1 MRYRR
6 CSAILAFVLL
16 VYPAVAKEQRCGWLV
31 NPTPGNWWL
40 IDRKGEWTIGAQ
52 GGFQAPGSN
61 LIPDLTTR
69 DWVVTNGSS
78 YGYGCVCMSADAN
91 PKAHRLSR
99 IYSVAQKGLGVCRRD
114 PGLGKPE

>member
-6 CSAILAFVLL
+6 CSAILAFALL
-16 VYPAVAKEQRCGWLV
+16 ACPAAAKEQRCGWLV

-40 IDRKGEWTIGAQ
+40 IDRQGEWTIGAQ
-52 GGFQAPGSN
+52 GGFQAPGID

-78 YGYGCVCMSADAN
+78 YGYGCVCMSADAD

-99 IYSVAQKGLGVCRRD
+99 IYSAVQESLSACRRD
-114 PGLGKPE
+114 PELGKPE

>member
-1 MRYRR
+1 MPIRR
-6 CSAILAFVLL
+6 CSAILAFALL
-16 VYPAVAKEQRCGWLV
+16 ACPAAAKEQRCGWLV

-40 IDRKGEWTIGAQ
+40 IDRQGEWTIGTQ
-52 GGFQAPGSN
+52 GSFQAPGSD

-78 YGYGCVCMSADAN
+78 YGYGCACLTVDAD

-99 IYSVAQKGLGVCRRD
+99 IYSVVQKGLRACQRD

>member
-1 MRYRR
+1 MQHRRYF
-6 CSAILAFVLL
+6 AILALL
-16 VYPAVAKEQRCGWLV
+16 LFAYPAQAKEQRCGWLV

-40 IDRKGEWTIGAQ
+40 IDRQGEWTIGAQ
-52 GGFQAPGSN
+52 GGFQTPGTD

-78 YGYGCVCMSADAN
+78 YGYGCACLSVDTD
-91 PKAHRLSR
+91 PKARRLSR
-99 IYSVAQKGLGVCRRD
+99 IYGVSQKGLGTCRRD